1 MDGAQGRVMA
11 DFKGFVSHIIYRSE
25 ESGYTVFEVTLTDV
39 GHDQALDGGEA
50 VSGDRGSGESDG
62 KHGGPKG
69 KKAEA
74 VSGGRGSGGSDGKAE
89 GSQTRDGGSKGKGE
103 GSKGKA
109 GGSKGKA
116 EVSKGEAESSKGKAG
131 ASKGKAEGFGKKAGE
146 SAAVDPGDLFGDV
159 ITCVGHPV
167 SISEG
172 ESCAVSGEY
181 VTHPVYGEQLRVKNY
196 RVIAPENAQA
206 MYRYLAAGSIK
217 GIGPAMAAK
226 IVRRFGDDTLRIMEE
241 EPEKLA
247 EIKGIS
253 MRIAREIG
261 AQMEDKKDL
270 RDAMIFLQRY
280 GIGSAHAARI
290 WQAYGIELYEIMK
303 VNPYRLAED
312 IRGIGFATADEIA
325 RRIGIRADSEYRICS
340 GLLYILTQAAGEGHS
355 FLPRELLI
363 RRTCALL
370 RISEEGVAVQLEN
383 LAVERRVRIL
393 HRRSPLAEQEIFER
407 GFPEA
412 SEDFSVEGLNPEGY
426 KREGFSVEGLNPEGY
441 KREGLNP
448 EGVSGEGFTAGGFSA
463 EGFDGGVFPRVEYD
477 RGAGGGPA
485 REQESVEVYLS
496 GFFRREQEIARML
509 LDLDVSVHRH
519 SGGRGAGE
527 RMKKKIAALER
538 EEQITLDPLQRKAVQ
553 EAAENAILMIS
564 GGPGTGKTTTI
575 NTIIRFFEEDGLDVL
590 LAAPTGRAARRMT
603 EATGKPAMTIHRLLG
618 IRTIS
623 DDAEREGL
631 FDGED
636 MSAPGGR
643 GGDKKERNYR
653 FERGEDNPLEADV
666 IIIDEMSMVDMNL
679 FHALLK
685 AVPQGARLVLVGD
698 VNQLPSVGPG
708 CVLQDLIESRAFH
721 TIMLQHVFR
730 QASESDIVMNAHRIL
745 EGHSLPMDNKSRDFF
760 FLERDQAP
768 VIYKHTVQLIR
779 EMLPGYAGCRP
790 EDIQVLTPMRRGS
803 LGVDRL
809 NEVLQSVL
817 NPPADSK
824 REYVRQET
832 VFREG
837 DKVMQTRNNYNI
849 EWEKRGNFNMPIDRG
864 MGIFNGDFGR
874 IEEIDTRSATMTV
887 CFDDARTV
895 EYPFTEL
902 EDLELAYAITVHK
915 SQGSEYPAVIL
926 PILTGPS
933 GLFNRNLLYT
943 AVTRA
948 RNCVVILGSRD
959 GVDRMIANV
968 RRTRRYTGLRERIL
982 EISGMAGTGL
992 EYSE

>member
-1 MDGAQGRVMA
+1 MA

-25 ESGYTVFEVTLTDV
+25 ESGYTVFEVTVTD
-39 GHDQALDGGEA
+39 AGEA
-50 VSGDRGSGESDG
+50 ASSD
-62 KHGGPKG
+62 
-69 KKAEA
+69 
-74 VSGGRGSGGSDGKAE
+74 GSGGKGTLSA
-89 GSQTRDGGSKGKGE
+89 GSI
-103 GSKGKA
+103 
-109 GGSKGKA
+109 
-116 EVSKGEAESSKGKAG
+116 
-131 ASKGKAEGFGKKAGE
+131 
-146 SAAVDPGDLFGDV
+146 GDV
-159 ITCVGHPV
+159 ITCVGTPV

-181 VTHPVYGEQLRVKNY
+181 VTHPVYGEQMRVRNY
-196 RVIAPENAQA
+196 QVIAPENAQA

-217 GIGPAMAAK
+217 RVGPAMAAK
-226 IVRRFGDDTLRIMEE
+226 IVKRFGDDTLRVMEE

-253 MRIAREIG
+253 LRMAREIG

-270 RDAMIFLQRY
+270 RDAMIFLQKY

-290 WQAYGIELYEIMK
+290 WQAYGTDLYEIMK
-303 VNPYRLAED
+303 VNPYRLSED

-325 RRIGIRADSEYRICS
+325 RRIGIQADSEYRIRS
-340 GLLYILTQAAGEGHS
+340 GLLYTLTQAAGEGHS
-355 FLPRELLI
+355 FLPEDLLV
-363 RRTCALL
+363 RKTCSLL
-370 RISEEGVAVQLEN
+370 RLNPEDIFIQLEN
-383 LAVERRVRIL
+383 LAVDRRVRIL
-393 HRRSPLAEQEIFER
+393 HRRKAPMESGNYPMESGNYKGRPEN
-407 GFPEA
+407 GFHG
-412 SEDFSVEGLNPEGY
+412 SNDFNDFNDLNDLNGSNSSN
-426 KREGFSVEGLNPEGY
+426 GFNDFNAFTE
-441 KREGLNP
+441 
-448 EGVSGEGFTAGGFSA
+448 SGE
-463 EGFDGGVFPRVEYD
+463 
-477 RGAGGGPA
+477 GAGGGGRFSAADSRPGA
-485 REQESVEVYLS
+485 YAENAENADYAGGSDGFGNGFGVDPGTVEVYLS

-509 LDLDVSVHRH
+509 LELDASVQRYVS
-519 SGGRGAGE
+519 GKGARE
-527 RMKKKIAALER
+527 KMKKKIACLEK
-538 EEQITLDPLQRKAVQ
+538 EEEITLDPLQRKAVE
-553 EAAENAILMIS
+553 EAAENAILLIS

-575 NTIIRFFEEDGLDVL
+575 NTIIRFFEEDGLEVL

-618 IRTIS
+618 IRTIAEDQEKGGFFDS
-623 DDAEREGL
+623 DPL
-631 FDGED
+631 SF
-636 MSAPGGR
+636 PGG
-643 GGDKKERNYR
+643 KKGEKGEKFSW

-666 IIIDEMSMVDMNL
+666 VIIDEMSMVDMNL

-685 AVPQGARLVLVGD
+685 AVPDGARLILVGD

-708 CVLQDLIESRAFH
+708 CVLQDLIESNAFH

-745 EGHSLPMDNKSRDFF
+745 EGASLPMDNKSRDFF

-779 EMLPGYAGCRP
+779 EMLPKYADCRP
-790 EDIQVLTPMRRGS
+790 EDIQVLTPMRRGN
-803 LGVDRL
+803 LGVERL

-817 NPPADSK
+817 NPPADGK

-849 EWEKRGNFNMPIDRG
+849 EWEKRGNFNLPIDRG

-874 IEEIDTRSATMTV
+874 IEEIDLQSASMTV
-887 CFDDARTV
+887 CFDDSRTV

-926 PILTGPS
+926 PVLTGPS
-933 GLFNRNLLYT
+933 SLFNRNLLYT

-968 RRTRRYTGLRERIL
+968 RRTRRYTGLRERIV
-982 EISGMAGTGL
+982 EISQILSAGGT
-992 EYSE
+992 EQF